1 MEWCRALREKR
12 RDGKDLNTR
21 ESRKGNGKSQIANR
35 KSQIANRK
43 SNDNIFENFHRK
55 PLHSFLA
62 ILH

>member
-35 KSQIANRK
+35 KS
-43 SNDNIFENFHRK
+43 NDNIFENFHRK